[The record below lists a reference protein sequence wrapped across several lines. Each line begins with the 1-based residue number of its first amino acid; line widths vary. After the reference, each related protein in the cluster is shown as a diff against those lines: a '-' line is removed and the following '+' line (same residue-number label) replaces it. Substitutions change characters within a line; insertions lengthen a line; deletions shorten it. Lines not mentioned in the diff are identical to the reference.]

1 MKRKLCPFIFLL
13 ALLLVSCDSYFKKL
27 KGTDYSVGWIDMP
40 QTTTVYYDFPDGTG
54 SRIGVVGGG
63 VTDVYWNKNYI
74 LAKMWHPYADTL
86 IGYYVIK
93 IFPPAKKAIPC
104 KTTGPLS
111 EKEYE
116 KTKKELGLN
125 EKDMRHIN
133 LME

>member
-1 MKRKLCPFIFLL
+1 MKLCPFIFLL

-27 KGTDYSVGWIDMP
+27 KGIDYSVGWIDMP
-40 QTTTVYYDFPDGTG
+40 QTTTVYYDYPDGSG

-63 VTDVYWNKNYI
+63 VTDVYWNENYI
-74 LAKMWHPYADTL
+74 LAKRWGPYADTL
-86 IGYYVIK
+86 IGYYVVK
-93 IFPPAKKAIPC
+93 ILPPVKKGVPW

-111 EKEYE
+111 AEEYE
-116 KTKKELGLN
+116 KNKKELGLN

>member
-1 MKRKLCPFIFLL
+1 MKMKLCPFIFLL

-54 SRIGVVGGG
+54 SRVGVVGGG

-74 LAKMWHPYADTL
+74 LAKRWSSHADTL

-116 KTKKELGLN
+116 KIKKELGLN